1 MIDRI
6 SFALTFAAAIGSA
19 VAGGIFYAFSS
30 FVMAALGRLPAT
42 QGVAAMNAINVT
54 VITPSFMTVFM
65 GTALV
70 CLVLAGGSF
79 FGWGQ
84 TAWKLIFAASLC
96 YLVGSL
102 GITMVGNVPLND
114 QLAAVAP
121 AQEAA
126 LWSRY
131 LDAWTLWNHVRTA
144 ASIMS
149 AVLFTI
155 ALVSI

>member
-1 MIDRI
+1 MIDR
-6 SFALTFAAAIGSA
+6 ALFVVTLAAAIGSA
-19 VAGGIFYAFSS
+19 IVGGIFYAFSS
-30 FVMAALGRLPAT
+30 FVMAALGRLPAA

-79 FGWGQ
+79 FWWGQ
-84 TAWKLIFAASLC
+84 AAWKLIFAASLC

-114 QLAAVAP
+114 QLATVAP

-126 LWSRY
+126 LWSHY
-131 LDAWTLWNHVRTA
+131 LDAWTAWNHVRTL
-144 ASIMS
+144 ASIIS

-155 ALVSI
+155 ALASI